1 MMSLRLQQLCQRIGY
16 QFKDAELLQL
26 ALTHRSFG
34 KQNNERLEFLGDSL
48 LNFFIADA
56 LYQQFPST
64 KEGNLS
70 RLRASLVKGV
80 TLAKIALE
88 LQLGDDLRLGSGELK
103 SGGNRRESILADTVE
118 AIIGAIYLDAGE
130 SAARERVMCW
140 FESRLENLDLEQ
152 DTKDAKTRLQE
163 FLQGRGHAL
172 PHYEVV
178 ATRGGDHDPEFDI
191 ACHVDGLSSAVLATA
206 NSRKKAEQLAAR
218 QALKQLGAEKR

>member
-1 MMSLRLQQLCQRIGY
+1 MSAILLQQLSQRLGHT
-16 QFKDAELLQL
+16 FKDPDLLQL
-26 ALTHRSFG
+26 ALTHRSYA
-34 KQNNERLEFLGDSL
+34 KNNNERLEFLGDSL

-80 TLAKIALE
+80 TLAEIARE
-88 LQLGDDLRLGSGELK
+88 LDLGDCLRLGSGEMK
-103 SGGNRRESILADTVE
+103 SGGNRRESILADAVE

-130 SAARERVMCW
+130 AAARDRVLIWFNER
-140 FESRLENLDLEQ
+140 LQNLDIAQ

-172 PHYEVV
+172 PNYEVA

-191 ACHVDGLSSAVLATA
+191 VCQVEGLKAAVKATA

-218 QALKQLGAEKR
+218 RALQMLGVEKR